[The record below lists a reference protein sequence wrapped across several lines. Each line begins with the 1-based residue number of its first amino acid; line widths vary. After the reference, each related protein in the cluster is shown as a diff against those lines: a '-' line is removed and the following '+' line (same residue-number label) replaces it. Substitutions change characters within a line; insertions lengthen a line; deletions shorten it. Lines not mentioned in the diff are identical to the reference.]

1 MLLVYTYS
9 SKFEYHVN
17 FLNTGK
23 FPPLSLFANLKVSPI
38 STWISLLRKE
48 VVVCTIFN
56 QRKQRS
62 YFEMWGSFRV
72 VEEMFREITA
82 WQIHGYGSLRS
93 HPALSAE
100 GPAQEG
106 AALSATYVYWS
117 RKKWKT
123 LLELVIKE
131 GSNIFAQKCRSI
143 VCTRIVFRI
152 VMFGQNSIW
161 FSPFC
166 FCIHVYEPVSCPSDI
181 YFHLYNIHLC
191 ILLFIILRRQNIN
204 FDDIETGI

>member
-1 MLLVYTYS
+1 MKLVQSELYVNIIQHDGPYWKVNNSWGFRGYKGGNELFTLFKYPTFNAGYFATQHQTLINCTCNAS
-9 SKFEYHVN
+9 SLHVFKQVRYHVI

-23 FPPLSLFANLKVSPI
+23 FPPLSLFTNLKVSPI

-72 VEEMFREITA
+72 VEEMFREITT

-123 LLELVIKE
+123 
-131 GSNIFAQKCRSI
+131 
-143 VCTRIVFRI
+143 
-152 VMFGQNSIW
+152 
-161 FSPFC
+161 
-166 FCIHVYEPVSCPSDI
+166 
-181 YFHLYNIHLC
+181 
-191 ILLFIILRRQNIN
+191 
-204 FDDIETGI
+204 

>member
-1 MLLVYTYS
+1 MKLVQSELYVNIIQHDGPYWKVNNSWGFRGYKGGKELFTLFKYPTFNAGYFATQHQTVINCTCNAS
-9 SKFEYHVN
+9 SLHVFKQVWYHVN
-17 FLNTGK
+17 IFNTGK

-72 VEEMFREITA
+72 VEEMLREITA

-123 LLELVIKE
+123 
-131 GSNIFAQKCRSI
+131 
-143 VCTRIVFRI
+143 
-152 VMFGQNSIW
+152 
-161 FSPFC
+161 
-166 FCIHVYEPVSCPSDI
+166 
-181 YFHLYNIHLC
+181 
-191 ILLFIILRRQNIN
+191 
-204 FDDIETGI
+204 